1 MPFTPSD
8 TWPDYSYIEP
18 ESYTQAKV
26 RLIGLG
32 TYIPSGIITN
42 DFFAYVATR
51 MGNPRTSDELER
63 VTGLET
69 RHVRASTLDLCRR
82 LAGDD
87 APGLHAGSSSTD
99 ELSTVDM
106 AVKAARRALESA
118 GRQAEEIDVVLAGS
132 SSDNDAFPTLA
143 GLVQMRLGCRHVRAS
158 TFKGACACDTEAFQ
172 TAIEILTVSHARLVL
187 IVLSEALLANIAH
200 ILDWKTSSLFGEGAA
215 AFLLERGET
224 EEDQT
229 YAINGYDAGQ
239 AAALYHQT
247 PLRSDALTMA
257 EVDGKILQ
265 LYQAGRGAEANQ
277 LLTQYLVGY
286 ARMNGKE
293 VYREAPRA
301 MAECVDVLCRHAQL
315 APEDL
320 AHIIP
325 HQPNSRIIHR
335 LGEILTRDYGWPLD
349 TMGKL
354 ADHFRFYGNISN
366 ASIGMALVETLR
378 SGRLHAGQWMVL
390 PAAGGGMHYGGW
402 LLRYQG
408 FLHTEAVLAP
418 MD

>member
-1 MPFTPSD
+1 MPFSSSD
-8 TWPDYSYIEP
+8 TWPEYTYIEP
-18 ESYTQAKV
+18 QSYTQAKV

-51 MGNPRTSDELER
+51 MGSPRTATEIER
-63 VTGLET
+63 VTGLQG
-69 RHVRASTLDLCRR
+69 RHVRSSTLELCRR
-82 LAGDD
+82 LAGAD
-87 APGLHAGSSSTD
+87 APGLIANSSSTED
-99 ELSTVDM
+99 ESTVDM
-106 AVKAARRALESA
+106 AVKAARRALASA
-118 GRQAEEIDVVLAGS
+118 GRSAEEIDVILAGS

-143 GLVQMRLGCRHVRAS
+143 GLVQLRLGCRRVRAS

-172 TAIEILTVSHARLVL
+172 AALDILAASQARLVL

-224 EEDQT
+224 DEDET

-247 PLRSDALTMA
+247 PLRKDVLAMA
-257 EVDGKILQ
+257 EVDKKILE
-265 LYQAGRGAEANQ
+265 LYHAGLGEEANR

-301 MAECVDVLCRHAQL
+301 MAEAADVLCRIAHV
-315 APEDL
+315 APDDV

-325 HQPNSRIIHR
+325 HQPNSRIILR
-335 LGEILTRDYGWPLD
+335 LGELLIRDYGWPEN
-349 TMGKL
+349 TIEKL
-354 ADHFRFYGNISN
+354 ADHFRYYGNTSN
-366 ASIGMALVETLR
+366 ASIGMAFVETLR
-378 SGRLHAGQWMVL
+378 LGRLQKGQWIIL
-390 PAAGGGMHYGGW
+390 PAAGGGMHYGSW
-402 LLRYQG
+402 MLRYQG
-408 FLHTEAVLAP
+408 FAYEEAVLAP
-418 MD
+418 